1 MDDPDDVELKRRLTA
16 DEGDTLFKILFAAIR
31 IGEPASKRRI
41 ADVADISSQ
50 LVDYHIDKLVS
61 NGQLLFDGRCYR
73 PQKASTDRGNFRT
86 LKKALLQ
93 ERFINRIVN
102 TMDFSQVEV
111 GESRAIEESILTLL
125 RLFTVNLKG
134 KRR

>member
-1 MDDPDDVELKRRLTA
+1 MDESGNIELLLRNQPPMSDA
-16 DEGDTLFKILFAAIR
+16 LFKILFAAIKL
-31 IGEPASKRRI
+31 GEPASKRRI
-41 ADVADISSQ
+41 AEVADISSQ

-73 PQKASTDRGNFRT
+73 PQKAFTDRGNFRT

-93 ERFINRIVN
+93 QRFINRIVN

-111 GESRAIEESILTLL
+111 GESRAIEESILTQL
-125 RLFTVNLKG
+125 RLYTVNLKG